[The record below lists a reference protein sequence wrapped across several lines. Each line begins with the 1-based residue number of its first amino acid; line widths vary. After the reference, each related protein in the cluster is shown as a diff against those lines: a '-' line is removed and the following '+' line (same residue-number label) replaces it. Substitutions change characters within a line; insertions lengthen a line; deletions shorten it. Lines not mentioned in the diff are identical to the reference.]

1 VHAGQIVQYLIVNTG
16 TRWPYKKIIAA
27 QLLGTDVRYDVGEY
41 VELLF
46 SAGETL
52 LGVFGYDKHRIETQ
66 VIRHEKR
73 ALFAFQD
80 FHIGENC
87 GKRENR

>member
-1 VHAGQIVQYLIVNTG
+1 MNTG
-16 TRWPYKKIIAA
+16 TKWPNKKVIAV
-27 QLLGTDVRYDVGEY
+27 QLLGTDVHYDVEEY
-41 VELLF
+41 VKMLF

-52 LGVFGYDKHRIETQ
+52 LGVFGYDKYRIKTQ
-66 VIRHEKR
+66 MIGHEKR
-73 ALFAFQD
+73 TLSAFQD